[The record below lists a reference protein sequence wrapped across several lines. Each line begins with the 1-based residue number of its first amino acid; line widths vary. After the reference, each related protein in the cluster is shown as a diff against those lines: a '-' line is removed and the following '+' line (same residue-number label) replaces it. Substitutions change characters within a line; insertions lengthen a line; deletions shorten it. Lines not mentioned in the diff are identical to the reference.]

1 RTTLVLQD
9 AAEDDEPPGRG
20 HAAARAGRH
29 ARDSRKRRPAV
40 PEGLGRPD
48 RRNDSPGTARGGSG
62 NGTRSHDDQRARG
75 GRPDRPPR
83 GRTTMNETLRKLG
96 VWTLDYADAGIVH
109 VRSVLRWRVPEEFA
123 VGEPGKPTIVLIPGV
138 YERWAF
144 LRPVAERLN
153 AAGYPVSVVHGLGY
167 NRRPVVDT
175 SERLA
180 LALWRVAANL
190 AGRLIVAH
198 SKGGLVGK
206 HLLVTEA
213 DRLHLRG
220 LVAICTPFAGS
231 RYARYVLG
239 QTLRAFSPSN
249 ETIVSLGSN
258 SSVNSCI
265 VS

>member
-1 RTTLVLQD
+1 
-9 AAEDDEPPGRG
+9 
-20 HAAARAGRH
+20 
-29 ARDSRKRRPAV
+29 
-40 PEGLGRPD
+40 
-48 RRNDSPGTARGGSG
+48 
-62 NGTRSHDDQRARG
+62 
-75 GRPDRPPR
+75 
-83 GRTTMNETLRKLG
+83 MNEILRKLG

-109 VRSVLRWRVPEEFA
+109 VRSVIRWRVPEEFA
-123 VGEPGKPTIVLIPGV
+123 IGEPGRPTIVLIPGV

-180 LALWRVAANL
+180 RALSRVSANP
-190 AGRLIVAH
+190 AGRMIVAH

-239 QTLRAFSPSN
+239 QTLRAFSPTN

-258 SSVNSCI
+258 SSVNASI
-265 VS
+265 VSIFGGFDPHVPDGSVLAGATNVKLPVDGHFRILRKPQTLDAVADAVDLLVRSSEAAAMVGPTAAEASDTAGIADVVADGSGRTA